1 MRETGERM
9 DTISIVVPIYNVRPY
24 LEECLGSILRQSYA
38 NWEAILVDDGS
49 FDGSE
54 KICEE
59 YAQKDGRFK
68 VFHQKNTGA
77 ANAKNLGL
85 DHASGEF
92 ITFLDSD
99 DFVESTWLESMIH
112 AAHESQA
119 DIVEC
124 LFCREYLDE
133 AVPAVYERGGS
144 GEFTAQAYL
153 AEYLFDWSSSLF
165 WNKLFARKT
174 LEAVRFRRERRCIDD
189 EFFTYKAIS
198 GARKVIRLEL
208 PLYHYRQR
216 ASSAVA
222 SKKNQE
228 QITDDALEVLK
239 ERYHWISRRF
249 PELRM
254 IYLRHDVDIMFYFAR
269 EFVFTDSTITKFHDI
284 RRYYLKECLMHYP
297 GRVTLINAVQLMTF
311 TRGRLKANVGKQAEK
326 ATKRFYP

>member
-1 MRETGERM
+1 MRENGGRM

-24 LEECLGSILRQSYA
+24 LEECLDSICKQSYE

-54 KICEE
+54 RICEE
-59 YAQKDGRFK
+59 YALKDRRFK
-68 VFHQKNTGA
+68 VLHQVNTGS

-85 DHASGEF
+85 DHATGEY

-99 DFVESTWLESMIH
+99 DFVESIWLEELIS
-112 AAHESQA
+112 AAQKTKA

-124 LFCREYLDE
+124 LFSKDYMDDTVEVKYERNSRREY
-133 AVPAVYERGGS
+133 
-144 GEFTAQAYL
+144 TAEEYL

-165 WNKLFARKT
+165 CNKLFARKT

-228 QITDDALEVLK
+228 QITDDALEVLQ
-239 ERYHWISRRF
+239 ERYRWISKRF

-269 EFVFTDSTITKFHDI
+269 EFVFTDSTIAKFHDT
-284 RRYYLKECLMHYP
+284 RRYYLKQCLMHYP

-311 TRGRLKANVGKQAEK
+311 TRGRLKSNVGKQAEK